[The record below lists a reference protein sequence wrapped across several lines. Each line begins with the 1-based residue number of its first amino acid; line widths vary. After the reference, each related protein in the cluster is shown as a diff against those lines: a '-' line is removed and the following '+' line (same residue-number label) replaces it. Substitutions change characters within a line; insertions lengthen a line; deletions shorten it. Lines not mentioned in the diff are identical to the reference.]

1 MSGILGYGPRPEHD
15 SIRTAEMTRLLLAL
29 PPLFLLLCSA
39 HAEIAKT
46 SPPADETNLLGT
58 AVFIALFVGAC
69 AVFFWYVWRNEQK
82 AEQKKGGGATK
93 S

>member
-1 MSGILGYGPRPEHD
+1 MVRDPSD
-15 SIRTAEMTRLLLAL
+15 ARTSEMTRPLATLLPFLLAL
-29 PPLFLLLCSA
+29 RSA

-46 SPPADETNLLGT
+46 NPPSDETNLLGT

-82 AEQKKGGGATK
+82 AKQKKGGDAK
-93 S
+93 P